1 MPAGTY
7 FDKESDFEEAFVKLL
22 LANGWN
28 DAGGVL
34 MHPSEQDL
42 IDNWSRIIF
51 ENNKELDRLNGQPL
65 TQSEMSQI
73 MEQVIACRT
82 PYALN
87 EFINGELVT
96 IKRDNP
102 RDEAHLGKEVT
113 LRIFWRA
120 AVAGGPTRYQ
130 IARQPHFSTSDAMMP
145 QRRGDV
151 MMLINGIPLI
161 HVELKRSGVSYRQ
174 AVEQIEKYRHE
185 GVFTGLFSMVQV
197 FVAMSPEDAVYFANP
212 GPDIE
217 RSNPSFHFHWADF
230 NNEPYHDWRNV
241 TRSLLPIPMAHELIG
256 SYSVADSADGS
267 LKVMRSYQYQAA
279 NKISDRVSKI
289 NSARDWGGRNVRGG
303 YVWHTTGSGKT
314 LTSFKSAQ
322 LIARS
327 GNADKVVF
335 LMDRIEL
342 GTQSLAEYRNFAG
355 ADEDVQATE
364 NTAELKTRLRSSSPA
379 DALIVTSIQ
388 KMSRVR
394 SDNGMTERDLE
405 KIREKRLV
413 FIIDECHRSTF
424 GEMLA
429 TIKET
434 FPDAV
439 FFGFTG
445 TPIHEE
451 NARRD
456 STTATVFGNELHRY
470 SIHDGIR
477 DGNVLGF
484 DPYMICTMRDA
495 DVREAVALEQA
506 KAGSIEEA
514 RENPASWE
522 KYLEFTDPSHIP
534 MAGWTDDEGTYHK
547 GIEDYLP
554 ESQYGAGVEGPC
566 SHRSA
571 VISDIVRNWKRRSC
585 CGKFHAIFA
594 THSIPEAIE
603 YYRLFRQE
611 APELKVT
618 ALFDPSIDNN
628 PGAVFKED
636 GLLEIL
642 RGYHELYG
650 KEWGISDFARF
661 KVDVSTRL
669 AHKKSYLGVERKP
682 NECLDLLIV
691 VDQMLTGFDSKWV
704 NTLYLDK
711 VLRYDGLIQAFS
723 RTNRLFGPDK
733 RFGMICY
740 YRRPHTMKRNVDDAL
755 KLYSGDKP
763 LGLFVEKLDVNLQKL
778 DDAFREIR
786 ELFSRENVGDLHA
799 LPERPEARAKFA
811 ALFKD
816 LNESLSA
823 ARVQGFS
830 WDKTE
835 YDFSDINPDG
845 GVAHYDFDENEYLTL
860 AQRYKELADEPAD
873 PDDPLE
879 RAHDVPYDIETYL
892 TEIDTGRID
901 AEYMDANFQKWLK
914 RLVADGKDAET
925 TSEALEALHASF
937 ATLSQDEQRCAN
949 LIIHDIQSGDLV
961 VHEGETLRD
970 LITRYQAQK
979 KSTQV
984 SRCAAAI
991 GVNPQKLSE
1000 LVNASV
1006 TELSI
1011 NEFGR
1016 FDALMD
1022 TLDRSRAKEFFER
1035 VEGGPVPTF
1044 KVVMKADAFLRRFI
1058 VEGGFD
1064 VDET

>member
-1 MPAGTY
+1 MSAGTY

-28 DAGGVL
+28 DPGGVL
-34 MHPSEQDL
+34 THPSEQDL
-42 IDNWSRIIF
+42 IDNWAGIIF

-65 TQSEMSQI
+65 TAGEMSQV
-73 MEQVIACRT
+73 MEQIVACRT
-82 PYALN
+82 PYAIN
-87 EFINGELVT
+87 ELINGELIT

-102 RDEAHLGKEVT
+102 RDQAHLGREVT

-130 IARQPHFSTSDAMMP
+130 VVRQPHFSTSDAMMP

-151 MMLINGIPLI
+151 MLLINGIPLI
-161 HVELKRSGVSYRQ
+161 HVELKRSGVSYKQ
-174 AVEQIEKYRHE
+174 AVDQIEKYRHE
-185 GVFTGLFSMVQV
+185 GVFTGLFSTVQV

-212 GPDIE
+212 GPDVE
-217 RSNPSFHFHWADF
+217 HSNPSYHFHWADF
-230 NNEPYHDWRNV
+230 NNEPYHDWRDV
-241 TRSLLPIPMAHELIG
+241 TRNLLPIPMAHELIG
-256 SYSVADSADGS
+256 SYSVADAADGS

-279 NKISDRVSKI
+279 SKISDRVNKI

-364 NTAELKTRLRSSSPA
+364 NTAELKTRLKSPSPA
-379 DALIVTSIQ
+379 DTLIVTSIQ
-388 KMSRVR
+388 KMSRIR
-394 SDNGMTERDLE
+394 AENAMSERDLE

-424 GEMLA
+424 GDMLA

-451 NARRD
+451 NARRE

-484 DPYMICTMRDA
+484 DPYMICTMKDA
-495 DVREAVALEQA
+495 DVREAVALQQA
-506 KAGSIEEA
+506 KAGSVDEA
-514 RENPASWE
+514 HDDPAAWE
-522 KYLEFTDPSHIP
+522 KYLEFTDPSRVP
-534 MAGWTDDEGTYHK
+534 MAGWTDNAGAYHR

-554 ESQYGAGVEGPC
+554 ESQYGTGVEGPC
-566 SHRSA
+566 DHRTA
-571 VISDIVRNWKRRSC
+571 VVRDIADNWKRRSVY
-585 CGKFHAIFA
+585 GKFHAIFA

-603 YYRLFRQE
+603 YYRLFRKE

-618 ALFDPSIDNN
+618 ALFDPSIDNDA
-628 PGAVFKED
+628 GAVLKED

-642 RGYHELYG
+642 RGYRELYG
-650 KEWGISDFARF
+650 KEYGIPDFARF

-669 AHKKSYLGVERKP
+669 AHKKSHLGVERTP
-682 NECLDLLIV
+682 ERCLDLLIV

-740 YRRPHTMKRNVDDAL
+740 YRRPHTMRRNVEDAL
-755 KLYSGDKP
+755 RLYSGDRP
-763 LGLFVEKLDVNLQKL
+763 LGLFVEKLDVNLQRL
-778 DDAFREIR
+778 QSSFSEIR
-786 ELFSRENVGDLHA
+786 GLFSREGVGDLHE
-799 LPERPEARAKFA
+799 LPERHEARAKFA

-816 LNESLSA
+816 LNECLSA

-835 YDFSDINPDG
+835 YDFSDIHPDG
-845 GVAHYDFDENEYLTL
+845 GVAYYDFDEREYLTL
-860 AQRYKELADEPAD
+860 AQRYKELAEDSPGS
-873 PDDPLE
+873 DDPPGQ
-879 RAHDVPYDIETYL
+879 RRDVPYDIEAYL

-914 RLVADGKDAET
+914 RLVADGADAQT
-925 TSEALEALHASF
+925 TSEALEDLHATFS
-937 ATLSQDEQRCAN
+937 TLSQEDQRCAN

-970 LITRYQAQK
+970 LITRYQAQR

-991 GVNPQKLSE
+991 GVDEGRLAE
-1000 LVNASV
+1000 LVDAGV
-1006 TELSI
+1006 TDENI

-1016 FDALMD
+1016 FDALMN
-1022 TLDRSRAKEFFER
+1022 TLDRARAKEFFER
-1035 VEGGPVPTF
+1035 MEGGPVPVF

-1058 VEGGFD
+1058 IEGAFD
-1064 VDET
+1064 L